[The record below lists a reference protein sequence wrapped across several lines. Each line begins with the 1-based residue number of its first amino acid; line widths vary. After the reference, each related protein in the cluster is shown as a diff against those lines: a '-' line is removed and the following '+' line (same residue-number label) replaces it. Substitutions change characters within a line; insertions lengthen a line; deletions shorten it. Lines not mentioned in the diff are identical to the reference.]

1 MAKKMV
7 LTETELHSII
17 KESVQKVIFGN
28 YNIDSVDE
36 IMEYMWL
43 KPNVTQLCVDIF
55 VDDGSSYLRHN
66 HELLL
71 LVRNG
76 YDKNVSEFIP
86 FSVSHNP
93 IVLDD
98 TIDFMISYDD
108 IFEVQDFIVA
118 NVELL
123 QALANRK
130 IGQIAFV
137 QSLRIPSYALCE
149 EKKLLTEMATLKK
162 EDTNLPMDIWVDES
176 ATFQGHAPRLKFR
189 ASREQRT
196 TRQFSSMLLTN
207 PPQIENMPSNTPL
220 RSKDIKRLESFV
232 VNNLDLLLKLA
243 NGKIDFVTEFLPDL
257 KK

>member
-1 MAKKMV
+1 M
-7 LTETELHSII
+7 H
-17 KESVQKVIFGN
+17 KVIFEN

-55 VDDGSSYLRHN
+55 VDDGGSYLRHN

-86 FSVSHNP
+86 FSVSYNP

-98 TIDFMISYDD
+98 TINFMISYDD
-108 IFEVQDFIVA
+108 IFKVQDFIVA

-137 QSLRIPSYALCE
+137 QSIRIHASLICSPN
-149 EKKLLTEMATLKK
+149 LLT
-162 EDTNLPMDIWVDES
+162 
-176 ATFQGHAPRLKFR
+176 
-189 ASREQRT
+189 
-196 TRQFSSMLLTN
+196 
-207 PPQIENMPSNTPL
+207 
-220 RSKDIKRLESFV
+220 
-232 VNNLDLLLKLA
+232 
-243 NGKIDFVTEFLPDL
+243 
-257 KK
+257 